1 MKTEWKKRDVRER
14 GESKGNRTKRERVRE
29 KDCRREREA
38 GELCSVV
45 TGAESENSNLV
56 ITAHCCLHG
65 REGGGLEMERDG
77 TSTAGEIPVC

>member
-1 MKTEWKKRDVRER
+1 MKTGWKEREER
-14 GESKGNRTKRERVRE
+14 AKEIGQREIDRE
-29 KDCRREREA
+29 KECRRESEA

-65 REGGGLEMERDG
+65 KRWVGVEVERDW

>member
-1 MKTEWKKRDVRER
+1 MQERE
-14 GESKGNRTKRERVRE
+14 S
-29 KDCRREREA
+29 EA

-65 REGGGLEMERDG
+65 IRGRGVVQVER
-77 TSTAGEIPVC
+77 